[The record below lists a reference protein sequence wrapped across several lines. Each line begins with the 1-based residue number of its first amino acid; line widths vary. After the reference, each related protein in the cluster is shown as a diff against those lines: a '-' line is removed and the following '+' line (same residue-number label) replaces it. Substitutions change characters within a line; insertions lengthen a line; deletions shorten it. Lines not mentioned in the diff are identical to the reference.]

1 MQKFNSMA
9 NLQTGTIE
17 VGGVLPE
24 ISKQR
29 EQNVPEKSQ
38 KTLGLAPRRKEK
50 TLLLIPE
57 APC

>member
-1 MQKFNSMA
+1 MA

-29 EQNVPEKSQ
+29 EQNAPEKSQ

>member
-29 EQNVPEKSQ
+29 EQNAPEKSQ